1 MREFAA
7 TCKSRGRANVRL
19 RYAAKSIA
27 RRIRYGERAALSRMP
42 GMIELKNLTKFFK
55 GKPALRDFSLTVGR
69 GEIFGLLGHNGAGK
83 STAFGIMLGQV
94 FPSAGEA
101 FIGGVSVQRERARAL
116 ARVGAIF
123 EAPAFYDYLSGWTN
137 LEIFTS
143 YSAIVPRREIEEAVE
158 IVGLSARIRDKVST
172 YSHGM
177 RQRLGLAQAL
187 LPAPE
192 LVLLDEPTEG
202 LDPEGIHE
210 IRGLIQ
216 RLNRERGLTVLF
228 SSHLLSEVEQLCDH
242 VAILNRGRKIFDG
255 RWDALASE
263 GARYRLEVD
272 DWEKTAAAVA
282 RADVKILPDEMI
294 ELPPERDVAEVVA
307 LLVAA
312 GVKVRAVEPRR
323 RSLEQIYLDMTAEE
337 ESKQ

>member
-1 MREFAA
+1 
-7 TCKSRGRANVRL
+7 
-19 RYAAKSIA
+19 
-27 RRIRYGERAALSRMP
+27 
-42 GMIELKNLTKFFK
+42 MIELKNLSKAFK
-55 GKPALRDFSLTVGR
+55 GKPALHGLSLKVER

-83 STAFGIMLGQV
+83 STTFGIMLGQV
-94 FPSAGEA
+94 FADAGEA
-101 FIGGVSVQRERARAL
+101 FIAGISVQRERARAL

-123 EAPAFYDYLSGWTN
+123 ESPAFYDYLSGWKN

-143 YSAIVPRREIEEAVE
+143 YSARVPRKEIEEVVE
-158 IVGLSARIRDKVST
+158 IVGLTERIHDPVRT

-210 IRGLIQ
+210 IRNLIQ

-242 VAILNRGRKIFDG
+242 VAILNQGRKIFDG
-255 RWDALASE
+255 RWDSL
-263 GARYRLEVD
+263 GGDGTRYRLEVD
-272 DWEKTAAAVA
+272 DWA
-282 RADVKILPDEMI
+282 RAAGVVVQTGAKVIEPGLI
-294 ELPPERDVAEVVA
+294 ELPAGRDAAE
-307 LLVAA
+307 LVAGLVGV
-312 GVKVRAVEPRR
+312 GVKVRAVEPLRR
-323 RSLEQIYLDMTAEE
+323 NLEQMYLELTQPGAAAV
-337 ESKQ
+337 ESSTSSSR